1 MFEVLIAAA
10 KAGNRML
17 AGSRTLLV
25 IGGDSV
31 GAEAGADAGSGVA
44 CAEAAGAGAAGTE
57 AVLALAQPLRGLGA
71 HVTLA
76 THGDLS
82 AHRDGAAPD
91 FIFADEQTLLRLL
104 KDPAALAA
112 LGASPAQLPPLL
124 VGVTAVGSVFAP
136 SAETRDC
143 LESDLGDQ
151 FIPELRDRL
160 APELRDRLAPELCD
174 FLAQKQQRAGVLEF
188 SLPVAGGQGSGG
200 SPADNR
206 NIALLLSSNPQWR
219 SADPA
224 ARIAWAARGMPV
236 TAGLISELA
245 ERGSIS
251 GDRVLVSLVLEPKTA
266 ALALKLRDTGAKI
279 AVFAS
284 ASETDPGIAAA
295 LADAGVYVFAA
306 TDNAQLADPELDADN
321 AAAALA
327 WQPHWLVDDG
337 AHLIRLAHTEA
348 EAALQTLRGAAEET
362 TSGIRPLNEMASAGE
377 LRMPVI
383 AVNDAAT
390 KTLFDNRVGT
400 GESCV
405 IATLDQIAQ
414 SHGCDAVREL
424 RQAVVYGYGPVG
436 QGCAR
441 AARSF
446 GLTVSVI
453 EPDPVR
459 ALSAVVDGFAV
470 GGSAQL
476 LPRADLVISAT
487 GVWNTVGHA
496 DQGLLRPGAFLSVAG
511 GIDGEI
517 AQPVAPGLRLLADG
531 GGINYT
537 AGEGNPLEVMDLSFA
552 TQVAAL
558 SQLTETVKKGAG
570 GESLPPD
577 VYPVND
583 AAVKRVASMA
593 LRVYGYS
600 LPQLPATERVGG
612 AAQHWRVH
620 RYKKTN

>member
-1 MFEVLIAAA
+1 MRNL
-10 KAGNRML
+10 
-17 AGSRTLLV
+17 
-25 IGGDSV
+25 
-31 GAEAGADAGSGVA
+31 
-44 CAEAAGAGAAGTE
+44 
-57 AVLALAQPLRGLGA
+57 
-71 HVTLA
+71 
-76 THGDLS
+76 
-82 AHRDGAAPD
+82 
-91 FIFADEQTLLRLL
+91 
-104 KDPAALAA
+104 
-112 LGASPAQLPPLL
+112 
-124 VGVTAVGSVFAP
+124 
-136 SAETRDC
+136 
-143 LESDLGDQ
+143 
-151 FIPELRDRL
+151 L
-160 APELRDRLAPELCD
+160 APE
-174 FLAQKQQRAGVLEF
+174 QQRAGVLEF
-188 SLPVAGGQGSGG
+188 SLPVAVGQGSDAN
-200 SPADNR
+200 PAENR
-206 NIALLLSSNPQWR
+206 NIALLLTANPRWR

-279 AVFAS
+279 AVFAA

-306 TDNAQLADPELDADN
+306 TDKAQLADPELDADN

-327 WQPHWLVDDG
+327 WQPHWLIDDG

-348 EAALQTLRGAAEET
+348 VAALQTLRGAAEET

-476 LPRADLVISAT
+476 LPPADLVISAT
-487 GVWNTVGHA
+487 GVWNTVSHA
-496 DQGLLRPGAFLSVAG
+496 DQGLLG
-511 GIDGEI
+511 
-517 AQPVAPGLRLLADG
+517 
-531 GGINYT
+531 
-537 AGEGNPLEVMDLSFA
+537 SF
-552 TQVAAL
+552 
-558 SQLTETVKKGAG
+558 S
-570 GESLPPD
+570 
-577 VYPVND
+577 
-583 AAVKRVASMA
+583 
-593 LRVYGYS
+593 
-600 LPQLPATERVGG
+600 
-612 AAQHWRVH
+612 
-620 RYKKTN
+620 RY

>member
-1 MFEVLIAAA
+1 
-10 KAGNRML
+10 ML

-44 CAEAAGAGAAGTE
+44 CAEAAGAGAVGTE
-57 AVLALAQPLRGLGA
+57 AVLALAQPLRDLGA

-112 LGASPAQLPPLL
+112 LGAPPAQLPPLL

-143 LESDLGDQ
+143 LESDQGDQ

-160 APELRDRLAPELCD
+160 APELRDLLALELCD

-206 NIALLLSSNPQWR
+206 NIALLFSANPDWR

-236 TAGLISELA
+236 TAGLVSELA

-279 AVFAS
+279 AVFAA

-306 TDNAQLADPELDADN
+306 TDKAQLADPELDADN

-327 WQPHWLVDDG
+327 WQPHWLIDDG

-424 RQAVVYGYGPVG
+424 RQTVVYGYGPVG

-446 GLTVSVI
+446 GLTVSVM

-570 GESLPPD
+570 GESLPPG

>member
-1 MFEVLIAAA
+1 
-10 KAGNRML
+10 ML

-160 APELRDRLAPELCD
+160 APELRD

-266 ALALKLRDTGAKI
+266 ALALKLHDTGAKI
-279 AVFAS
+279 AVFAA

-459 ALSAVVDGFAV
+459 ALRVVVDGFAV
-470 GGSAQL
+470 GGSAQI